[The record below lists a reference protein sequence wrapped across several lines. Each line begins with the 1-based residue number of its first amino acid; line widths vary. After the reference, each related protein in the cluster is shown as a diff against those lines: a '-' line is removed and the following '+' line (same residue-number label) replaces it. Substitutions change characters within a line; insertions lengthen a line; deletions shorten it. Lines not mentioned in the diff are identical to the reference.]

1 MYEDFSGAPVV
12 KTPCFQCRRHG
23 FDPWS
28 GNKDPTYH
36 VSRLKEKKIK
46 RERMHVSV

>member
-1 MYEDFSGAPVV
+1 MRTFLVLQWLRLRASNAG
-12 KTPCFQCRRHG
+12 RM
-23 FDPWS
+23 DPWL